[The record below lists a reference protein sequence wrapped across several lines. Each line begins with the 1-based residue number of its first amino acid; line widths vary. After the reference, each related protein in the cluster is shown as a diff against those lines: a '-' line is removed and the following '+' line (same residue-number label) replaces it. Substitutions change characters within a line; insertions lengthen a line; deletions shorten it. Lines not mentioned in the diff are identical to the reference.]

1 MRQSRQL
8 EKVPHH
14 RIQWAGMYLSSIE
27 IHGFKSFA
35 EKTRL
40 VFDGGKSDDKGITAV
55 VGPNGSGKSNIADAV
70 RWVLGEQSMKNLRGK
85 KSEDVVFAGSSK
97 KSRMGFA
104 EVTLTFNNHDKEFPL
119 DFADVVIGRRLFRDG
134 TSEYLLQNEK
144 IKLFDLQLLL
154 AKAGIGS
161 RSYTVIGQGMID
173 AILLATPSERR
184 DFFDEAAGVKELE
197 LKKRQTELKLQSSR
211 DHVQSAQLI
220 QGELEPRVRY
230 LAKVVARAQE
240 KTKLEIEYH
249 EKGTRYFGAAL
260 FEVEDNL
267 QRTKGVADEKKMAVQ
282 QAQQAYDAVVT
293 QATQPTQQA
302 HNNEALVK
310 IQQVYHGARAAYERA
325 TERVFAAQQ
334 AWELEK
340 NKRVLAAQ
348 VSLLDPQELEKLVAP
363 LLLEVEAALAS
374 TATTPEMLKTL
385 LRKTQTTL
393 KNIEHTY
400 QKTVVTDTTGEES
413 KLRDAVSVAQTEK
426 DKARA
431 EVSTVEQQLQEIS
444 REQTTQPLK
453 NDVQLRLSESLKNLQ
468 AAERLLQEQEIIL
481 ARLMTRKELLQQE
494 MMRDFGKSVAANKS
508 DAAIETLRNEFYAV
522 KRNLESI
529 GIIDDSVFTEYT
541 EANTRLQEISLQLT
555 DIVQTITSLE
565 GGLQEL
571 VKAMKERRDVL
582 FKNLDIEFMNYFSQL
597 FGGGAAGIEPVYV
610 KQTEE
615 GEVLS
620 EEIQGIEISAQPPGK
635 RIKDIAVL
643 SGGERA
649 LTSVALICA
658 ILKINPSPFV
668 VLDEVDA
675 ALDESNALRYAE
687 ILESLAHNTQFIVVT
702 HNRAT
707 MTKSKLLYGVTMG
720 EDGVSQLLSVELE
733 KAVHY
738 AK

>member
-8 EKVPHH
+8 EIKGPT
-14 RIQWAGMYLSSIE
+14 RIQWSRMYLSSIE

-40 VFDGGKSDDKGITAV
+40 IFDGGSGNDKGITAV

-85 KSEDVVFAGSSK
+85 KSEDVVFAGSGK

-104 EVTLTFNNHDKEFPL
+104 EVSLTFNNHDKEFPL
-119 DFADVVIGRRLFRDG
+119 DFGEVVIGRRLFRDG

-197 LKKRQTELKLQSSR
+197 LKKRQTELKLQASR
-211 DHVQSAQLI
+211 EHVQNAQLI

-230 LAKVVARAQE
+230 LAKIVARAQE

-260 FEVEDNL
+260 FDVENQLQMTQRTAHERKLAVEDA
-267 QRTKGVADEKKMAVQ
+267 QR
-282 QAQQAYDAVVT
+282 AYDQVVE
-293 QATQPTQQA
+293 QATQPTGNTE
-302 HNNEALVK
+302 HNEVLQTTQK
-310 IQQVYHGARAAYERA
+310 EYHAARAAYEKA
-325 TERVFAAQQ
+325 TEFMFATQQ
-334 AWELEK
+334 KWELEK
-340 NKRVLAAQ
+340 NKRALATQ
-348 VSLLDPQELEKLVAP
+348 VKLLDPKELEETVTP
-363 LLLEVEAALAS
+363 LLQEIDLILKDETTTVEVMRAVV
-374 TATTPEMLKTL
+374 
-385 LRKTQTTL
+385 RKTQGAL
-393 KNIEHTY
+393 KKIEQTY
-400 QKTVVTDTTGEES
+400 QKTVITEVGADEISLHNEVKKAQEE
-413 KLRDAVSVAQTEK
+413 KE
-426 DKARA
+426 KARIQVVA
-431 EVSTVEQQLQEIS
+431 IEKRLQEIS
-444 REQTTQPLK
+444 AAQTNK
-453 NDVQLRLSESLKNLQ
+453 NTHSEVQVRLSESLKNLQ
-468 AAERLLQEQEIIL
+468 AAQQKLQEQEISL
-481 ARLMTRKELLQQE
+481 ARLTTRKELLLQE
-494 MMRDFGKSVAANKS
+494 LGRDFGKPVTALKS
-508 DAAIETLRNEFYAV
+508 EQSLEVLRNEFYAV

-529 GIIDDSVFTEYT
+529 GTIDETVFTEYT
-541 EANTRLQEISLQLT
+541 EANNRLQEISLQLT
-555 DIVQTITSLE
+555 DITQTITSLE

-582 FKNLDIEFMNYFSQL
+582 FKNLDVEFMHYFSQL
-597 FGGGAAGIEPVYV
+597 FGGGAAGIEPIYT

-615 GEVLS
+615 VEERS
-620 EEIQGIEISAQPPGK
+620 EEIQGIEITAQPPGK

-675 ALDESNALRYAE
+675 ALDEANALRYAE
-687 ILESLAHNTQFIVVT
+687 ILESLAHKTQFIVVT

-733 KAVHY
+733 KAVRY

>member
-1 MRQSRQL
+1 
-8 EKVPHH
+8 
-14 RIQWAGMYLSSIE
+14 MYLSSIE

-40 VFDGGKSDDKGITAV
+40 VFDGGSGNDKGITAV

-85 KSEDVVFAGSSK
+85 KSEDVVFAGSGK

-173 AILLATPSERR
+173 AILLATPSERK

-197 LKKRQTELKLQSSR
+197 LKKRQTELKLQASR
-211 DHVQSAQLI
+211 EQVQSAQLI

-230 LAKVVARAQE
+230 LAKIVARAQE
-240 KTKLEIEYH
+240 KTKLEIEYT
-249 EKGTRYFGAAL
+249 EKGVRYFGAAL
-260 FEVEDNL
+260 FDVENQL
-267 QRTKGVADEKKMAVQ
+267 QNTQRVEEEKKRAVE
-282 QAQQAYDAVVT
+282 QAQNAYDGVVQ
-293 QATQPTQQA
+293 QATQPAGNTE
-302 HNNEALVK
+302 HNEALQNV
-310 IQQVYHGARAAYERA
+310 QREYHEARAAYEKA
-325 TERVFAAQQ
+325 TESMFAVQQ
-334 AWELEK
+334 KWELEK
-340 NKRVLAAQ
+340 NKQALATQ
-348 VSLLDPQELEKLVAP
+348 VKLLDPKELEQTITP
-363 LLLEVEAALAS
+363 LLQEIEGVLGDVAV
-374 TATTPEMLKTL
+374 TPESLKTVL
-385 LRKTQTTL
+385 QKTQQAL
-393 KNIEHTY
+393 KKIERTY
-400 QKTVVTDTTGEES
+400 QKTITTDVRADEIELQNAVKNAQEEKEKARVAVVAIEKKLQDLS
-413 KLRDAVSVAQTEK
+413 KQQAAHGNNTEVSV
-426 DKARA
+426 
-431 EVSTVEQQLQEIS
+431 
-444 REQTTQPLK
+444 
-453 NDVQLRLSESLKNLQ
+453 RLSESLKNLQ
-468 AAERLLQEQEIIL
+468 AAQRVVQEQEIAL
-481 ARLMTRKELLQQE
+481 ARLTTRKELLLQE
-494 MMRDFGKSVAANKS
+494 LSRDFGKSVAPQKNDQS
-508 DAAIETLRNEFYAV
+508 METLRNEFYAV

-529 GIIDDSVFTEYT
+529 GMIDDSVFTEYT
-541 EANTRLQEISLQLT
+541 EANTRLEEISTQLA
-555 DIVQTITSLE
+555 DITQTITSLE

-582 FKNLDIEFMNYFSQL
+582 FKNLDIEFMHYFSQL

-615 GEVLS
+615 GDIVS
-620 EEIQGIEISAQPPGK
+620 DEIQGIEISAQPPGK

-675 ALDESNALRYAE
+675 ALDEANALRYAE
-687 ILESLAHNTQFIVVT
+687 ILESLAHKTQFIVVT

-733 KAVHY
+733 KAVRY